1 MLPSMTQWNANPN
14 VDLLRRLKNVLE
26 RVQRVELIT
35 KLLRF
40 QKLISFELKVRRLQQ
55 GDHDVG

>member
-55 GDHDVG
+55 GDRDVA

>member
-1 MLPSMTQWNANPN
+1 MAQWTANPN

-40 QKLISFELKVRRLQQ
+40 QKLVSFELKVRRLQQ
-55 GDHDVG
+55 GDRDVA